1 MGNLTGLLISLAAL
15 SIPIVDNFPF
25 AVNVKLIF
33 VKIFCHDTKRRK
45 GFPLR
50 RKRDLD

>member
-33 VKIFCHDTKRRK
+33 VKIFCHDTNHRSELAL
-45 GFPLR
+45 PP
-50 RKRDLD
+50 